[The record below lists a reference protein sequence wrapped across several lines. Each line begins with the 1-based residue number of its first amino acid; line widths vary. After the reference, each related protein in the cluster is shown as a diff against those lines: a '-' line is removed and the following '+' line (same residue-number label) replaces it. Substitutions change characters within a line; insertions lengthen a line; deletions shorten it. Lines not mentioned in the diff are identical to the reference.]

1 VTLKIADEALAKS
14 NASQAALKRLQDIQA
29 KLARGETLTAEEY
42 ALIGVTPPSSTSSS
56 DTQPGKAWVKGADG
70 KWVKPAMPNDGKTYS
85 WDDNAGWTLSKGGD
99 TPTVTEV
106 SRITNADGSTTVT
119 YSDGTKKVFPKIGGG
134 PDALDIKLI
143 STYVD
148 DATGDTYAL
157 YSDGSRELLSKG
169 TKALDAA
176 AEERRIAEEKRRQGQ
191 SAYDLLYSQ
200 FKLYGLESLVEP
212 LKGLITSGASPAEF
226 TIKLRETPAYQKRFA
241 ANAKRI
247 ANGFAAIDEATYLD
261 LEDKYQSIMQNYG
274 LPPSYYAKGEMGI
287 QAGFEDLIAGN
298 VDPVTLEERIIEG
311 QKILKGSSRNL
322 EAIKNFYPDLNDGD
336 ILGYILNPKNALSD
350 IKRKVSAAEIGGAQ
364 LGAGLA
370 ATAAGAEALVASG
383 VTGQRYQQAA
393 PMIEQAATRGG
404 QLAAMYNQTPY
415 TQQTAEQAILNIP
428 GSTEALKQTD
438 KLTALEKASFAKKSG
453 VGILS
458 RERAGTL

>member
-1 VTLKIADEALAKS
+1 MARINESSYGTTPIVDEQTKLGQQRATAPTAAVDARTAL
-14 NASQAALKRLQDIQA
+14 N
-29 KLARGETLTAEEY
+29 KLTSGQTLTPAERQVLGMSP
-42 ALIGVTPPSSTSSS
+42 AGPTGATGPTGPTAATGPTGPTKSTGPTGPTKSTGPTGPTLSTS
-56 DTQPGKAWVKGADG
+56 
-70 KWVKPAMPNDGKTYS
+70 KT
-85 WDDNAGWTLSKGGD
+85 
-99 TPTVTEV
+99 VV
-106 SRITNADGSTTVT
+106 
-119 YSDGTKKVFPKIGGG
+119 
-134 PDALDIKLI
+134 
-143 STYVD
+143 STYID

-298 VDPVTLEERIIEG
+298 VDPVTLEERVIEG
-311 QKILKGSSRNL
+311 QKVLKGSKQIL
-322 EAIKNFYPDLNDGD
+322 DAAKQFYPSLTDGD
-336 ILGYILNPKNALSD
+336 FLGYVLNPKNALSD

-370 ATAAGAEALVASG
+370 ATAAGAEELVAAG

-393 PMIEQAATRGG
+393 PVIEQAATRGG

-428 GSTEALKQTD
+428 GSAEALKQTD

-458 RERAGTL
+458 RERSGTL

>member
-1 VTLKIADEALAKS
+1 MARINESFYNTTPIVDE
-14 NASQAALKRLQDIQA
+14 QT
-29 KLARGETLTAEEY
+29 KLAQQRATAPTAAVDARTALNKLTSGQTLTPAERQVLGMSP
-42 ALIGVTPPSSTSSS
+42 AGPTAPAGPTGPTAATGPTGPTKSTGPTGPTKS
-56 DTQPGKAWVKGADG
+56 TGPTG
-70 KWVKPAMPNDGKTYS
+70 P
-85 WDDNAGWTLSKGGD
+85 TLS
-99 TPTVTEV
+99 TARTIV
-106 SRITNADGSTTVT
+106 
-119 YSDGTKKVFPKIGGG
+119 
-134 PDALDIKLI
+134 
-143 STYVD
+143 STYID

-157 YSDGSRELLSKG
+157 YSDGSREILSKG

-176 AEERRIAEEKRRQGQ
+176 AEEKRIAEEKRRQGQ
-191 SAYDLLYSQ
+191 SAYDLLYAEFAQ
-200 FKLYGLESLVEP
+200 YGLEALIDP
-212 LKGLITSGASPAEF
+212 LKKLITSGASPAEF
-226 TIKLRETPAYQKRFA
+226 TIELRKSPAYQKRFA

-298 VDPVTLEERIIEG
+298 VDAVTLEERIIEG

-370 ATAAGAEALVASG
+370 ATAAGAEELVAAG

-393 PMIEQAATRGG
+393 PVIEQAATRGG

-428 GSTEALKQTD
+428 GSAEALKQTD

-458 RERAGTL
+458 RERSGTL

>member
-1 VTLKIADEALAKS
+1 MARINESSYGTTPIVDE
-14 NASQAALKRLQDIQA
+14 QT
-29 KLARGETLTAEEY
+29 KLAQQRATALTAAVDARTALNKLTSGQTLTPAERQVLGMSP
-42 ALIGVTPPSSTSSS
+42 AGPTAPAGPTGPTAATGPTGPTKSTGPTGPTKS
-56 DTQPGKAWVKGADG
+56 TGPTG
-70 KWVKPAMPNDGKTYS
+70 P
-85 WDDNAGWTLSKGGD
+85 TLS
-99 TPTVTEV
+99 TARTIV
-106 SRITNADGSTTVT
+106 
-119 YSDGTKKVFPKIGGG
+119 
-134 PDALDIKLI
+134 
-143 STYVD
+143 STYID

-157 YSDGSRELLSKG
+157 YSDGSREILSKG

-176 AEERRIAEEKRRQGQ
+176 AEEKRIAEEKRRQGQ
-191 SAYDLLYSQ
+191 SAYDLLYAEFAQ
-200 FKLYGLESLVEP
+200 YGLEALIDP
-212 LKGLITSGASPAEF
+212 LKKLITSGASPAEF
-226 TIKLRETPAYQKRFA
+226 TIELRKSPAYQKRFA

-274 LPPSYYAKGEMGI
+274 LPASYYAKGEMGI

-298 VDPVTLEERIIEG
+298 VDAVTLEERIIEG

-370 ATAAGAEALVASG
+370 ATAAGAEELVAAG

-393 PMIEQAATRGG
+393 PVIEQAATRGG

-428 GSTEALKQTD
+428 GSAEALKQTD

-458 RERAGTL
+458 RERSGTL